1 MKGRGRLTTA
11 GQRAIIIWYND
22 LVEIPES
29 IRRLLWEYDVAAGTD
44 GAAWERVVME
54 RVMARGLWTDMRWLL
69 ASFGRERLR
78 EFLTVRGRR
87 VLPPRE
93 LRFWGTVCGVEPADL
108 DGWVGGARRREA
120 AWRG

>member
-54 RVMARGLWTDMRWLL
+54 RVMARGLWSDMHWLL

-108 DGWVGGARRREA
+108 DGWVGSARRREA